1 MLLLTDIWSKK
12 TKQQQTNKQT
22 NKKTMWCGKQIKSH
36 TLHSYLVSLSH
47 PMPAA
52 CWSSYSLLLSLSL
65 SVSLTMPD
73 CSVKVLCDCAVQKA
87 CRPSGGT
94 STRRQPWA
102 TRCTSL
108 EGAAMRAG
116 RTSPTERFTATP
128 CTRMTLSPTPGLP
141 CPRLLGSNP
150 WGGGVTP
157 HVSFFGGWV
166 GGGRVCVCVRVV
178 HVSECVCVLCMWVCV
193 YVLCTCVCV
202 GVCMCVGAYLNA
214 LDVALMLFLLVVF
227 MLIRLQ

>member
-73 CSVKVLCDCAVQKA
+73 CSVKVLCDCAVQK
-87 CRPSGGT
+87 
-94 STRRQPWA
+94 
-102 TRCTSL
+102 
-108 EGAAMRAG
+108 
-116 RTSPTERFTATP
+116 
-128 CTRMTLSPTPGLP
+128 GLP
-141 CPRLLGSNP
+141 AKWRDFHTASAMGNKMYI
-150 WGGGVTP
+150 
-157 HVSFFGGWV
+157 FGGRSDEGGENFTNREIYCNSMHTYDSVTNTWTALPSPPGIKPVGRRSHSTCKFFLGV
-166 GGGRVCVCVRVV
+166 GGRGEGVCVCA
-178 HVSECVCVLCMWVCV
+178 CCAC
-193 YVLCTCVCV
+193 
-202 GVCMCVGAYLNA
+202 
-214 LDVALMLFLLVVF
+214 
-227 MLIRLQ
+227 